1 MKKIAKVLMFVFVIA
16 GAFTLSLNTAKA
28 ENNNEKNIKV
38 KLMNSQ
44 VNTDTTEVI
53 IRIKNNTSKTIKL
66 KKATLSDDKDLSI
79 NLSEKEIKI
88 KKGKTKYLNISF
100 NQESGRY
107 RMDFIFNKEK
117 TVKTIKL
124 NVKEIKK
131 EDIKDDNKK
140 GDKKPVDVKI
150 DRVAKDEI
158 DSPSGNTLGLIL
170 LNGNFRIGKNGKSNV
185 VIFSENDFKNTY
197 KTKIKV
203 MIKQK
208 TKKGFKV
215 CKKFVKREKSNIAF
229 LNKTFSLKKKGKYK
243 MVVKITRYKKEN
255 KKTVKE
261 TSTYTSKIVEYK

>member
-16 GAFTLSLNTAKA
+16 GALTLSLNTAKA

-66 KKATLSDDKDLSI
+66 KKAILVDGKDLFI

-117 TVKTIKL
+117 TVKTINL

-131 EDIKDDNKK
+131 EDKKDDICFSVMQYCALLYSCAGGRKCG
-140 GDKKPVDVKI
+140 GDFCSRSCI
-150 DRVAKDEI
+150 
-158 DSPSGNTLGLIL
+158 
-170 LNGNFRIGKNGKSNV
+170 NGAGDQNH
-185 VIFSENDFKNTY
+185 
-197 KTKIKV
+197 
-203 MIKQK
+203 
-208 TKKGFKV
+208 
-215 CKKFVKREKSNIAF
+215 
-229 LNKTFSLKKKGKYK
+229 SL
-243 MVVKITRYKKEN
+243 
-255 KKTVKE
+255 
-261 TSTYTSKIVEYK
+261 